1 MNQKLKVALL
11 AVITIITAFFISQN
25 KIEIKDEVKNS
36 VVKTKIEKRAIFIS
50 YIEYQDYLK
59 GKNKQDITNEITK
72 MIDNIKKYK
81 FNMLILHVSPFSDA
95 IYESKIFPSS
105 SSIVNK
111 EGEKLPIDVLS
122 YFIEVAHKNNI
133 ELHAWINPYRISN
146 STDVTKLSSTNPAY
160 KWLNTN
166 NVKVIENKGIYY
178 NPASSEVH
186 DLIISGIE
194 EIVKNYD
201 VDGIHLDDYFYPDTT
216 IDLENYQPFENT
228 ISLTDYRLSNTNKL
242 VKDIYDKIKS
252 INNKVLFGISPEGNI
267 ENNYNNNYADVK
279 KWISEKGYIDYIMPQ
294 LYYGFLNESK
304 PFLKTLNEWYD
315 LVKIDIAFIPA
326 LALYKSGT
334 IDEYAKSGKYEWIEN
349 NDIIV
354 REIKSLKS
362 LKKYDGYSLFRYS
375 NLINYS
381 DRINL
386 ESELTKIMNLDN

>member
-228 ISLTDYRLSNTNKL
+228 ISLTDYRLSNINKL

-381 DRINL
+381 DRTNL

>member
-381 DRINL
+381 DRTNL
-386 ESELTKIMNLDN
+386 ESELTKIKNLDN

>member
-362 LKKYDGYSLFRYS
+362 LKKYDGYSLFRYN

-381 DRINL
+381 DRTNL

>member
-146 STDVTKLSSTNPAY
+146 STDVTKLSFTNPAY

-381 DRINL
+381 DRTNL

>member
-59 GKNKQDITNEITK
+59 GKNKQDITNEIIK

-381 DRINL
+381 DRTNL

>member
-228 ISLTDYRLSNTNKL
+228 ISLTDYRLSNINKL

-375 NLINYS
+375 NLINY
-381 DRINL
+381 INR
-386 ESELTKIMNLDN
+386 TNL

>member
-146 STDVTKLSSTNPAY
+146 STDVTKLSFTNPAY

-294 LYYGFLNESK
+294 LYYGFLN
-304 PFLKTLNEWYD
+304 
-315 LVKIDIAFIPA
+315 
-326 LALYKSGT
+326 
-334 IDEYAKSGKYEWIEN
+334 
-349 NDIIV
+349 
-354 REIKSLKS
+354 
-362 LKKYDGYSLFRYS
+362 
-375 NLINYS
+375 
-381 DRINL
+381 
-386 ESELTKIMNLDN
+386 

>member
-36 VVKTKIEKRAIFIS
+36 VVKTKIEKKAIFIS

-381 DRINL
+381 DRTNL

>member
-228 ISLTDYRLSNTNKL
+228 ISLTDYRLSNINKL

-375 NLINYS
+375 NLINYI
-381 DRINL
+381 DRTNL
-386 ESELTKIMNLDN
+386 

>member
-381 DRINL
+381 DRTNL